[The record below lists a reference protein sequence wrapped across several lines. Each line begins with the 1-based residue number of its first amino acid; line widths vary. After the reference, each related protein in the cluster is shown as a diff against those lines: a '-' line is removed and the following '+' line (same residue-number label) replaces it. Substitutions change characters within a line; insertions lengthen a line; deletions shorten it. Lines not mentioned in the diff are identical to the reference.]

1 MRIDYTER
9 ALSDLAAIHDYL
21 AREWPGVGEKF
32 EARLTEIEH
41 RILTFPRGS
50 AAVEDRP
57 GVFAVPFINFPY
69 RVFYTMDND
78 TAVVVLHIRNTSR
91 AEWAD

>member
-1 MRIDYTER
+1 MRIDYSER

-32 EARLTEIEH
+32 EARLGDIER
-41 RILTFPRGS
+41 RILTFPAGA

-57 GVFAVPFINFPY
+57 GVFAVPFINLPY
-69 RVFYTMDND
+69 RLFYTVHND
-78 TAVVVLHIRNTSR
+78 AAVILHIRNTSR
-91 AEWAD
+91 ATWDD

>member
-1 MRIDYTER
+1 MRIDYSER

-32 EARLTEIEH
+32 DARLSDIER
-41 RILTFPRGS
+41 RILTFPTGA

-57 GVFAVPFINFPY
+57 GVFAVPFISLPY
-69 RVFYTMDND
+69 RLFYTIDND
-78 TAVVVLHIRNTSR
+78 AAVIFHIRNTSR
-91 AEWAD
+91 ATWDD